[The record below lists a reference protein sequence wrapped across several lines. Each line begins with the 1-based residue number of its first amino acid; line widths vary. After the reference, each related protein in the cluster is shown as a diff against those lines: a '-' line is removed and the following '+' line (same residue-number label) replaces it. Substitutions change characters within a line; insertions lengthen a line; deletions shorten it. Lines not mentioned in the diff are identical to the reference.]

1 MTIPVVAEAIN
12 GAAADPERTLLEKLS
27 TLARIDAE
35 TPDIDFI
42 KSLPITITDCSSNPR
57 FIYDAITDPVN
68 RDLVE
73 ETIRENRDKSFEQLY
88 PLIFGCFHAKVIS
101 HISGR
106 VIASAY
112 TSMNGDVQKLVKCGR
127 QFVEG
132 WKAAGIPL

>member
-1 MTIPVVAEAIN
+1 MTIPVDAEDV
-12 GAAADPERTLLEKLS
+12 AAASPERTLLERLS

-42 KSLPITITDCSSNPR
+42 KSLPIAITDCSSNPR
-57 FIYDAITDPVN
+57 FIYDAITDPASRN
-68 RDLVE
+68 LVE

-88 PLIFGCFHAKVIS
+88 PLIFGRFHAKVIP